1 MKTIYKY
8 KIDLNRLIRL
18 LLSLISNNNL
28 ISLIN
33 IVENKVKQDLELNKE
48 LDMLDMSDFA
58 EEKRKLK
65 DLESKLKETSKRQAS
80 DIEVAYDFLLE
91 DYKLLEKINKQ
102 LYRLLELKSKQ
113 GAYLENLNSQLRLF
127 NKEHLEIGGTFE

>member
-113 GAYLENLNSQLRLF
+113 GKVGVKS
-127 NKEHLEIGGTFE
+127 